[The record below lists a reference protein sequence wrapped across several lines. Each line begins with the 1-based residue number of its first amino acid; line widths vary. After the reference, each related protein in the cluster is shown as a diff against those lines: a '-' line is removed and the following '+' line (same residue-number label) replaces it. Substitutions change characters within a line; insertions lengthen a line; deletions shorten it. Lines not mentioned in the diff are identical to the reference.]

1 MEDDV
6 VRPSPVDVLFTESS
20 RIPKLHVYLR
30 PHNSEENEIINDLS
44 LKDILLKKTFDGIEI
59 EDNGEG
65 TVHELHLEKPK
76 RFVTRQLIQKWE
88 EIKETI
94 KKLLKKREEEN
105 NVFIIGNGGA
115 GIAGMIAFV
124 ACINPNYLFVW
135 SADHSMPNFR
145 FSNTL
150 HAAIT
155 YEPNIE
161 EYLQQKKEIWKPI
174 TIFENSFQLVLPPEG
189 ADTLNI
195 KKLIEELE
203 TITID
208 SFDETNP
215 SIPNWSTLELSSKAR
230 LDSRRIIGL
239 AFFIRFFEDLY
250 AVHTDKCSGSCMDKW
265 TQCYATR
272 YNHSAMGENDKLIFI
287 LGAMTFIKFIE
298 NQLNKKY
305 DNLPY
310 TEYATLND
318 LTFKTLT
325 KMLLISNY
333 DDTKYS
339 LLLDRI
345 LDIWES
351 TATIRNPSW
360 FPNDIMDY
368 ALQNNVYHCNDTAF
382 LHNSMQKLRNGMDT
396 DQKQLEWSTP
406 DDPSGKVVFTQANN
420 DVELVC
426 YHDETLAELSDEAF
440 LQKDL
445 SQVFKSKRAF
455 LAYMNSVYMNKPE
468 EYRYLYKYI
477 RIKNGNT
484 ATQSIS
490 FTTLFTIPDEKIVKM
505 KYPISNFA
513 QLWSPRNVEEEK
525 KEQIQDFFNVEMLQ
539 KFNKIK
545 CVNDQ
550 LCAPFKEP
558 PEFQTVK
565 NYYLK
570 GIRNAMQ
577 HLGKYYWVEWV
588 FGQYEAMDDFLA
600 EVVEGNGN
608 ETVQLCYDPN
618 EPDKYEPCFK
628 KMTREYFDKCYNP
641 KDPKKVTE
649 CTRAEEKVRDM
660 LVFIS

>member
-1 MEDDV
+1 MEDDI

-20 RIPKLHVYLR
+20 RLPKLHIYLR
-30 PHNSEENEIINDLS
+30 PHIPEENEIINNS
-44 LKDILLKKTFDGIEI
+44 YLKDVLLKRTFDVEA
-59 EDNGEG
+59 NGES
-65 TVHELHLEKPK
+65 TVHELHLQKPK
-76 RFVTRQLIQKWE
+76 SWRPRQLIQKWE

-94 KKLLKKREEEN
+94 KKLLIKREEEN

-124 ACINPNYLFVW
+124 ACRNPNHLFVW

-161 EYLQQKKEIWKPI
+161 EYLQQKKEIWQPI

-189 ADTLNI
+189 DDRLNI
-195 KKLIEELE
+195 AVLVKELE
-203 TITID
+203 TITIN
-208 SFDETNP
+208 SYDETKP
-215 SIPNWSTLELSSKAR
+215 SIPNWSKLELSSKVQI
-230 LDSRRIIGL
+230 DSRRIIGL

-250 AVHTDKCSGSCMDKW
+250 AVHTDTCSGSCMDKW

-287 LGAMTFIKFIE
+287 LGAMTFINFIKY
-298 NQLNKKY
+298 NLNVKI

-310 TEYATLND
+310 TEYAKLND
-318 LTFKTLT
+318 LTIEILT
-325 KMLLISNY
+325 KMLLIPNY
-333 DDTKYS
+333 QPNMYS

-351 TATIRNPSW
+351 TATIRNPTW
-360 FPNDIMDY
+360 FPNDVMDY

-382 LHNSMQKLRNGMDT
+382 LHNSMQKLRQGMHID
-396 DQKQLEWSTP
+396 DKQLEWSTP
-406 DDPSGKVVFTQANN
+406 DNPSGKVVFTQTNN
-420 DVELVC
+420 NVELVC
-426 YHDETLAELSDEAF
+426 YHDVTLAELSDEAF

-455 LAYMNSVYMNKPE
+455 VGYMDNVSMNKSRQ
-468 EYRYLYKYI
+468 YGSLYKYI

-484 ATQSIS
+484 PTQSIS

-513 QLWSPRNVEEEK
+513 QLWSPTNVEEEK
-525 KEQIQDFFNVEMLQ
+525 KNQIQEFFNVDMLQ
-539 KFNKIK
+539 KFNEIK
-545 CVNDQ
+545 CVNKQ

-570 GIRNAMQ
+570 AIRNAIH
-577 HLGKYYWVEWV
+577 HLGKYYLVEWV

-618 EPDKYEPCFK
+618 DPDEYEPCFK